1 MMRKHIIR
9 QLRRSI
15 EINLD
20 DIFRTLGGDIEQHD
34 EQRMGRISGVL
45 CL

>member
-15 EINLD
+15 DLRYIPRVFLK
-20 DIFRTLGGDIEQHD
+20 
-34 EQRMGRISGVL
+34 GVL
-45 CL
+45 QFTPLLERAFVL